1 MHGAFFKRKHVD
13 KGMVSFLYL
22 LQIFRATTSY
32 CVLSLNYLV
41 IARLDKSQMCN
52 VPCISKQTLKK
63 IVNTQIV
70 YFDQFSIRAYHVY

>member
-22 LQIFRATTSY
+22 LQIFRARTSY

-52 VPCISKQTLKK
+52 VPCISKQTLFKMMASYVK
-63 IVNTQIV
+63 
-70 YFDQFSIRAYHVY
+70 